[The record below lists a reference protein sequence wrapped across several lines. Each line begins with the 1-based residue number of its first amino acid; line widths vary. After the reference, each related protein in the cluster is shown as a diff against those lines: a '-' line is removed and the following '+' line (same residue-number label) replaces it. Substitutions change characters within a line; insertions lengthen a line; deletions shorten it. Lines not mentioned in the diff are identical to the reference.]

1 MKSDYELLLAK
12 INEFTRKFYLNKL
25 LRGSIYATASI
36 LALYLFGFIMVY
48 YCQPS
53 IFAKTVLFFLF
64 LLLAFTAISFWI
76 IRPALFYFNISKGLT
91 SQQAAKLIGDR
102 FFNVKDRLLNALQL
116 KALADNHPQQNSLIL
131 AGINQKIAALKPIP
145 FSKAINLAANARQIK
160 YIFFPLGI
168 ILLIGILAPAI
179 LFEGTKSFIK
189 YNQEILPE
197 APFNFILQNKTL
209 RITQGDDFT
218 LDLTLSGNEF
228 PQDVYVQ
235 DGVNVY
241 KLEKKS
247 ISNFAYTFKNIQK
260 NKHLQFNGGG
270 FKSKPFLL
278 EVNPRPQLMSV
289 SAKLIYPA
297 YLNRK
302 NEIVKSVGDLLLPEG
317 TKVTWIM
324 QAENANQ
331 INFIFQNINHP
342 LAIANQEA
350 AFSAIVKKNGN
361 YRIIPENVFVS
372 SRDSI
377 EHQVLVI
384 KDQYPTISVKE
395 IPDSL
400 SAKAIYFSGNIE
412 DDYGFSSLKF
422 KYQIKQNDKII
433 RSGADEIPIN
443 KNQQKN
449 AFFFPWD
456 MKSLNINPGEI
467 ISYFFEV
474 TDNDRVN
481 GPKTSR
487 SEIKNFNAPT
497 NHEIAKQTEK
507 ESKELLNKM
516 ESTIKLAKAIEKE
529 SKKLSQS
536 LIDKKTLSFEDKKQ
550 IEQLL
555 DEQKKLEKAIED
567 IKKLNERNNFN
578 KEENGLLNQELKEKQ
593 QQINYLFN
601 NVLNEKTKE
610 LLNKLQE
617 LIEKN
622 SKDMMRN
629 ELNNMQMDNKSL
641 KNELDRILELYKQLD
656 FDQQLQNKIDRLKE
670 LAQQQQELAK
680 QSKDKNLSN
689 TDIKDKQEKINQ
701 EFKQLKEEIKRLEE
715 KDQALERPNNFKSPE
730 KSISLI
736 EQNQKQIK
744 EHLDKNDKKAASEN
758 QQKTAEQMR
767 QMSQEMEQEQ
777 QQGQEKENNVNAQ
790 ELRKLLK
797 NLLTTS
803 FQQEKV
809 LLAFRKLST
818 TDPEYV
824 AMTQQQNVIK
834 ENMKTIADTLYS
846 ISKRAPQISS
856 MVNAELDKININI
869 TAALAGLGERRSA
882 EALRGQQFAMT
893 SMNNL
898 ALMLNESLEKMQNSK
913 KGKKGKQNLKDLQKM
928 QDELNKNMQ
937 KARQKMEKE
946 GNRGQVPKGQMG
958 QDFARMAQQQ
968 QMIREALQKIN
979 QEENKDGGETGKKL
993 NQALEEMKKTEI
1005 DLVNKRLTEE
1015 TLKRQRDLS
1024 VKLLE
1029 AQKSQREQDQ
1039 DSKRESNEGKQFPP
1053 SYKQM
1058 LEKFNKDYKSQSEM
1072 IQQLPPKLNYYYKQ
1086 KVSEYF
1092 KLLNSVK

>member
-1 MKSDYELLLAK
+1 MKSNYELLLAK

-25 LRGSIYATASI
+25 LRGSIYTTASI

-48 YCQPS
+48 YCQPG

-64 LLLAFTAISFWI
+64 LLLAFTAFGFWI
-76 IRPALFYFNISKGLT
+76 VRPSLFYFNISKGLT
-91 SQQAAKLIGDR
+91 PQQAAKLIGDH

-145 FSKAINLAANARQIK
+145 FSKAINLAANAKQIK

-189 YNQEILPE
+189 YNQEILPQ
-197 APFNFILQNKTL
+197 APFNFNLQNKTL

-218 LDLTLSGNEF
+218 LNLTLSGNEF

-235 DGVNVY
+235 DGINVY

-247 ISNFAYTFKNIQK
+247 ISNFTYTFKNIQK

-270 FKSKPFLL
+270 FKSKTFLL
-278 EVNPRPQLMSV
+278 EVTPRPQLISV

-302 NEIVKSVGDLLLPEG
+302 NEVVKSVGDLLLPEG

-324 QAENANQ
+324 HAENANQ
-331 INFIFQNINHP
+331 INFIFQNVNHP
-342 LAIANQEA
+342 LTIASQEA
-350 AFSAIVKKNGN
+350 AFSAFVKKNGN
-361 YRIIPENVFVS
+361 YRIIPKNVFVS
-372 SRDSI
+372 SCDSI
-377 EHQVLVI
+377 EHQILVI

-400 SAKAIYFSGNIE
+400 SAKAVYFSGNIE

-422 KYQIKQNDKII
+422 KYQIKQNGKII
-433 RSGADEIPIN
+433 RSGADGIPIN

-449 AFFFPWD
+449 TFFFLWD
-456 MKSLNINPGEI
+456 IKPLNINQGEN

-474 TDNDRVN
+474 TDNDGVN
-481 GPKTSR
+481 GSKTSR
-487 SEIKNFNAPT
+487 SEIKTFNAPSSQ
-497 NHEIAKQTEK
+497 EIAKQTEK

-670 LAQQQQELAK
+670 LAQQQKELAK

-689 TDIKDKQEKINQ
+689 ADIKDKQEKINQ

-715 KDQALERPNNFKSPE
+715 KDQALERPNNFKYPE

-736 EQNQKQIK
+736 EQKQKQIK
-744 EHLDKNDKKAASEN
+744 EHLDKNDKNATSEN
-758 QQKTAEQMR
+758 QEKAAEQMQ
-767 QMSQEMEQEQ
+767 QMSQEMEQAQ

-797 NLLTTS
+797 NLLITS

-818 TDPEYV
+818 TDPGYV
-824 AMTQQQNVIK
+824 AMAQQQNVIK
-834 ENMKTIADTLYS
+834 ENMKTIADSLYS
-846 ISKRAPQISS
+846 ISKRVPQISS

-869 TAALAGLGERRSA
+869 TDALASLGERRTA

-913 KGKKGKQNLKDLQKM
+913 MGKKGKQNLKDLQKM

-937 KARQKMEKE
+937 KARKKMEKE
-946 GNRGQVPKGQMG
+946 GNQGQVPKGQMS

-1029 AQKSQREQDQ
+1029 AQKSQRKQDQ
-1039 DSKRESNEGKQFPP
+1039 DSERESNAGKQFPP

-1072 IQQLPPKLNYYYKQ
+1072 IQQLPPNLNYYYKQ
-1086 KVSEYF
+1086 KVAEYF